1 MPAAGSAGSSAVSR
15 SSTAEGESKRE
26 KQRGGAEGDHRH
38 DRGSGE
44 SGTSMRKSP
53 DERGVAAAKRKE
65 RRTPAVT
72 ASYGD
77 A

>member
-15 SSTAEGESKRE
+15 SSTAEGESKTE
-26 KQRGGAEGDHRH
+26 KKRGGAEVDYCH
-38 DRGSGE
+38 DRGSE
-44 SGTSMRKSP
+44 SGNSMRKSP
-53 DERGVAAAKRKE
+53 DERGVAAAKRQE

>member
-26 KQRGGAEGDHRH
+26 NRSGGAEGYYRH
-38 DRGSGE
+38 DRGSE
-44 SGTSMRKSP
+44 SGISMRESP
-53 DERGVAAAKRKE
+53 DERGVASDKRQE

-72 ASYGD
+72 ASYVD
-77 A
+77 V